1 MIILYFPPITAN
13 SPIIQ
18 GQLSTNPLMAASTP
32 SSSTPT
38 TPSPSQPPET
48 ATRSNGG
55 AAPSS
60 TQGSDNIIEQKQND
74 SGNDVD
80 NSASKGNKGVVV
92 AVVIVLLLLIGAGVA
107 VAIVVLVLY
116 LRKRDKSLTSC
127 FKGRGSG
134 LFGIGELIGL

>member
-1 MIILYFPPITAN
+1 MIILCFPPISAN

-18 GQLSTNPLMAASTP
+18 LSTNPLTTASTP
-32 SSSTPT
+32 SSSAPT

-48 ATRSNGG
+48 TTRSNGG

-60 TQGSDNIIEQKQND
+60 TQGPDNIIEQKQND

-80 NSASKGNKGVVV
+80 NSASKGNKKGVVV

-116 LRKRDKSLTSC
+116 LRKRDKSLTCC